1 MPRTKNLALAT
12 AVAATMAVASAPP
25 VSAELRD
32 CKIYGPEYV
41 AEVVDCALYIYE
53 TAIGWRR

>member
-1 MPRTKNLALAT
+1 MPRTKQLALA
-12 AVAATMAVASAPP
+12 AGIAAIMAIGSAAPASA
-25 VSAELRD
+25 EMRD

-53 TAIGWRR
+53 TAIGW